1 MIAHP
6 ADVGDLR
13 HPAPP
18 EAADPPHLPLA
29 PASAWELDDSRARPS
44 HRGPGCPGD
53 AGPAPRDSR
62 RRSTLVQCGWA
73 AGRKRASSLQA
84 QHHHL
89 RGRRGAKK
97 AICAVA
103 ASLLTA
109 ACRMLKGGTA
119 CRELGPE
126 HFDRRAKESQAWRH
140 LRRLAD
146 LGHAVAITPPAPGPA

>member
-6 ADVGDLR
+6 ADAGDLR
-13 HPAPP
+13 YPAPP

-29 PASAWELDDSRARPS
+29 PASAWEPDDSRARPS
-44 HRGPGCPGD
+44 HRGPGRPGD
-53 AGPAPRDSR
+53 AGPAPRDAR
-62 RRSTLVQCGWA
+62 RESTSCSA
-73 AGRKRASSLQA
+73 AGRQAVRGRALQA

-126 HFDRRAKESQAWRH
+126 HFDRRAKESQA
-140 LRRLAD
+140 
-146 LGHAVAITPPAPGPA
+146 